1 MVYKFVILSDEV
13 DDYRREIEIDGEAT
27 FMELNNLLINTNA
40 WKNDQMNSF
49 FLSNEDWEKGQEIT
63 MVDMSDDPT
72 QDSAPIMDRTHLDD
86 LINEEGANLLFEF
99 DQMCDRYLYM
109 HLKSIEQKAHLLEPK
124 VTLTK
129 GMAPQQT
136 KDIDAFIR
144 SLEQESRNMYG
155 DDEFDPDELDA
166 EGFQDLE
173 EMEGGDF

>member
-27 FMELNNLLINTNA
+27 FMELNNILIKSNA

-49 FLSNEDWEKGQEIT
+49 FLSDDDWEKGQEIT
-63 MVDMSDDPT
+63 MVDMNEDPT
-72 QDSAPIMDRTHLDD
+72 REGAPVMDRTHIDD
-86 LINEEGANLLFEF
+86 LISEEGANLLFEF

-109 HLKSIEQKAHLLEPK
+109 HLKSIEVKAHLLEPK

-129 GMAPQQT
+129 GKAPQQT

-144 SLEQESRNMYG
+144 SLEQESSNMYG

-173 EMEGGDF
+173 EMEGSDF